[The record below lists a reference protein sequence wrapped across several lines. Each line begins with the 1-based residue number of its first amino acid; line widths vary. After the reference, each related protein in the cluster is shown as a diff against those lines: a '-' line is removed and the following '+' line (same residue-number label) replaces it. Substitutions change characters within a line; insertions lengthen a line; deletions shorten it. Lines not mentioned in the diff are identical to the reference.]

1 MLLQLD
7 LQGISVST
15 GSACAT
21 RKLEPSH
28 VLTAIG
34 VKPEVAHGAI
44 RFTLGR
50 LNTQEEIDYVL
61 GVLPKIIEN
70 LRKISPLTP
79 EGLE

>member
-1 MLLQLD
+1 MLHLD
-7 LQGISVST
+7 LHGISVST

-34 VKPEVAHGAI
+34 VGPEIAHGSI

-50 LNTQEEIDYVL
+50 LNTRKEIEYVIE
-61 GVLPKIIEN
+61 VLPGLIEK
-70 LRKISPLTP
+70 LRSISPLKP
-79 EGLE
+79 KKP